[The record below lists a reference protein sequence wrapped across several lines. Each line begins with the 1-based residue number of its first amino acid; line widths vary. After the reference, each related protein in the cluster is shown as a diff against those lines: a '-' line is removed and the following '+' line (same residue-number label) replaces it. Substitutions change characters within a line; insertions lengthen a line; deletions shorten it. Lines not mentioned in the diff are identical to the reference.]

1 MNNKLMKNYPGSDI
15 MPIKVPDNLPAIE
28 RLIGERIFAM
38 GESRAFHQD
47 IRPLKIAILNLM
59 PMKEITEVQLLRLLG
74 NTPLQIEVTLLHPAS
89 HNSKNT
95 ASEHLQS
102 FYCTF
107 NDIKAQKFDGMIIT
121 GAPVELMEFE
131 EVNYWSELTEIME
144 WTKEN
149 VTSTYHICWGAQA
162 GLYYHYG
169 VPKYT
174 LKEKMFGV
182 FPHYTNV
189 FKAKDRENLLRGFD
203 DIFYVPHSRHTEVR
217 SEDVRKID
225 CLEILSESDESG
237 LYIVASKD
245 GRQIFVMGHSEYDP
259 LTLKQEYERDLLKGD
274 NIQVPKHYF
283 IDDNPDNEVLV
294 RWRSHANLLYLNWL
308 NFYVYQETPYDINE
322 IAKK

>member
-1 MNNKLMKNYPGSDI
+1 MDKRKCNKYISY
-15 MPIKVPDNLPAIE
+15 
-28 RLIGERIFAM
+28 
-38 GESRAFHQD
+38 
-47 IRPLKIAILNLM
+47 
-59 PMKEITEVQLLRLLG
+59 LLG
-74 NTPLQIEVTLLHPAS
+74 STGRSLLSLWCAKVH
-89 HNSKNT
+89 
-95 ASEHLQS
+95 
-102 FYCTF
+102 
-107 NDIKAQKFDGMIIT
+107 
-121 GAPVELMEFE
+121 
-131 EVNYWSELTEIME
+131 
-144 WTKEN
+144 
-149 VTSTYHICWGAQA
+149 
-162 GLYYHYG
+162 
-169 VPKYT
+169 
-174 LKEKMFGV
+174 LKEKCFGV

-294 RWRSHANLLYLNWL
+294 RSGVLMLI
-308 NFYVYQETPYDINE
+308 FYI
-322 IAKK
+322 